1 MSRQPPGTPFAHRYW
16 FPLAALYSAL
26 IVPWS
31 VGGQVGWWL
40 APAGLRTG
48 WGHGHEMLF
57 GYALAVVAG
66 FLLGPQP
73 RRQTVLLCAVWLS
86 ARIAFLCW
94 PQGALTGLLNAAVVL
109 ALAYKLVPVFLKTA
123 KKWRNRSVA
132 AIVIGLAL
140 SVAGFHLAV
149 RAAGALPI
157 ARSMLLEAVLLLSAL
172 MFFIGGRMLAPAI
185 AGHLQDKHIRLQ
197 ARVQPTLE
205 AAVLL
210 LMATLLLV
218 RLLPFG
224 WIGAAVAVLLFACAA
239 LTAIRMWR
247 WRLRHCVDRV
257 DFLAL
262 LLGYGWL
269 IVGWSAV
276 GCSLIGCAVPLPVAL
291 HAITAG
297 ALGTLSVSVM
307 IRTRMIRCLKDPNA
321 IPWAYALPALVSI
334 AALLR
339 LCFPLMPTDEV
350 LMAAAALWSAA
361 FLGVFALLSWLDRQ
375 ADKGPG

>member
-132 AIVIGLAL
+132 VIVIGLAL

-239 LTAIRMWR
+239 LTAAKASHAVTAMAT
-247 WRLRHCVDRV
+247 RV
-257 DFLAL
+257 SHFMMPSPELAPI
-262 LLGYGWL
+262 LGQ
-269 IVGWSAV
+269 
-276 GCSLIGCAVPLPVAL
+276 P
-291 HAITAG
+291 
-297 ALGTLSVSVM
+297 
-307 IRTRMIRCLKDPNA
+307 
-321 IPWAYALPALVSI
+321 
-334 AALLR
+334 
-339 LCFPLMPTDEV
+339 
-350 LMAAAALWSAA
+350 
-361 FLGVFALLSWLDRQ
+361 
-375 ADKGPG
+375 